1 MAYHIHPLGDKMV
14 LKVETVTKDGDPL
27 PDRWTLIRDIL
38 VLQLKLIVD
47 GLRDLILV
55 PISLVIGIISLL
67 KVGDASGSEFYEL
80 LRTGRRSERW
90 INLFGAAER
99 VYGPSIAADRFP
111 AEDIDKMVSR
121 VESFVVDE
129 YQKGGVTRQAKD
141 QLDRALD
148 SLHKLASRKGVDRS
162 GQGKN

>member
-1 MAYHIHPLGDKMV
+1 MAYHIRPLEGA
-14 LKVETVTKDGDPL
+14 KVVEAEKNSNAGGPM

-47 GLRDLILV
+47 GLRDFILV
-55 PISLVIGIISLL
+55 PISLIVGLVSLL
-67 KVGDASGSEFYEL
+67 KAGNATGSEFYEL

-99 VYGPSIAADRFP
+99 VYGPSIDEDRFP
-111 AEDIDKMVSR
+111 AEDIDEIVSR

-129 YQKGGVTRQAKD
+129 YKEGGVTRQAKE

-148 SLHKLASRKGVDRS
+148 SLHKMASSKGRKNAGND
-162 GQGKN
+162 

>member
-1 MAYHIHPLGDKMV
+1 MV
-14 LKVETVTKDGDPL
+14 ESESKTIEGGQL
-27 PDRWTLIRDIL
+27 PDRWTLIRDLL
-38 VLQLKLIVD
+38 VLQLKLVVD
-47 GLRDLILV
+47 GLRDFILV
-55 PISLVIGIISLL
+55 PISLIIGIISLL
-67 KVGDASGSEFYEL
+67 KPGNSKGSEFYEL

-99 VYGPSIAADRFP
+99 VYGPSITDDRFP

-129 YQKGGVTRQAKD
+129 YRQGGVTRQAKD

-148 SLHKLASRKGVDRS
+148 SLHKLASGKRKNDTGE
-162 GQGKN
+162 G

>member
-1 MAYHIHPLGDKMV
+1 
-14 LKVETVTKDGDPL
+14 VETETNSIEDGQM

-38 VLQLKLIVD
+38 VLQLKLVVD
-47 GLRDLILV
+47 GLRDFILV
-55 PISLVIGIISLL
+55 PVSLIVGIASLI
-67 KVGDASGSEFYEL
+67 KGGDSSGSQFYEL

-99 VYGPSIAADRFP
+99 VYGPSIEEDRFP
-111 AEDIDKMVSR
+111 TEDIDVMVSR

-129 YQKGGVTRQAKD
+129 YSKGGVTRQAKN

-148 SLHKLASRKGVDRS
+148 SLHKLASNK
-162 GQGKN
+162 GKNKADTK

>member
-1 MAYHIHPLGDKMV
+1 M
-14 LKVETVTKDGDPL
+14 ETETNSSEDGQI

-38 VLQLKLIVD
+38 VLQLKLVVD
-47 GLRDLILV
+47 GLRDFILV
-55 PISLVIGIISLL
+55 PVSLIIGIASLL
-67 KVGDASGSEFYEL
+67 KGGDSSGSQFYEL

-99 VYGPSIAADRFP
+99 VYGPSIEEDRFP
-111 AEDIDKMVSR
+111 TEDIDEMVSR

-129 YQKGGVTRQAKD
+129 YSKGGVTRQAKN

-148 SLHKLASRKGVDRS
+148 SLHKLASS
-162 GQGKN
+162 NGKNKADTKCLSQFA

>member
-1 MAYHIHPLGDKMV
+1 M
-14 LKVETVTKDGDPL
+14 

-38 VLQLKLIVD
+38 VLQLKLVVD
-47 GLRDLILV
+47 GLRDFILV
-55 PISLVIGIISLL
+55 PVSLIVGIASLL
-67 KVGDASGSEFYEL
+67 KGGDSSGSQFYEL

-99 VYGPSIAADRFP
+99 VYGPSIEEDRFP
-111 AEDIDKMVSR
+111 TEDIDVMVSR

-129 YQKGGVTRQAKD
+129 YSKGGVTRQAKN

-148 SLHKLASRKGVDRS
+148 SLHKLASSK
-162 GQGKN
+162 GKNKTDTK

>member
-1 MAYHIHPLGDKMV
+1 MQEQSESDQNTP
-14 LKVETVTKDGDPL
+14 T

-38 VLQLKLIVD
+38 VLQLKLVVD

-55 PISLVIGIISLL
+55 PISLVVGIVSLV
-67 KVGDASGSEFYEL
+67 KSGSGGGEEFYEL
-80 LRTGRRSERW
+80 LRAGRRSERW

-99 VYGPSIAADRFP
+99 VYGPSIDDERFP
-111 AEDIDKMVSR
+111 AEDIDEMVNR

-129 YQKGGVTRQAKD
+129 YSKGGVTRQAKD

-148 SLHKLASRKGVDRS
+148 SLHKLASRKKRDEPGEDR
-162 GQGKN
+162 G